1 MGKKIQLCI
10 TYRSYKMQTLD
21 EVRKFFQNDVY
32 ATGTTGIEIA
42 DARPGYAKVTLTIDE
57 RHINAVDR
65 VMGAVYYT
73 MADFAFAVATNYEY
87 DKGATVTLSSQI
99 NFMGAAKGK
108 TLIGEAEVLKDGRA
122 TSFYKVRITDELGTK
137 IAEVS
142 TNGYKLPA
150 GS

>member
-1 MGKKIQLCI
+1 
-10 TYRSYKMQTLD
+10 MQTLD

-42 DARPGYAKVTLTIDE
+42 DARPGYAKVTLKIDE

-99 NFMGAAKGK
+99 NFLGAAKGK

-122 TSFYKVRITDELGTK
+122 TSFYKVRITDELGTQ

-150 GS
+150 RS

>member
-1 MGKKIQLCI
+1 MKSLEQ
-10 TYRSYKMQTLD
+10 
-21 EVRKFFQNDVY
+21 VREFFLNDAY

-42 DARPGYAKVTLTIDE
+42 DARPGYAKVTLKIDE

-87 DKGATVTLSSQI
+87 DGGATVTLSSQI
-99 NFMGAAKGK
+99 NFLGAAKGK
-108 TLIGEAEVLKDGRA
+108 MLIGEAEILKDGRA

-150 GS
+150 RS

>member
-1 MGKKIQLCI
+1 M
-10 TYRSYKMQTLD
+10 RTLE
-21 EVRKFFQNDVY
+21 EVREFFKNDVY
-32 ATGTTGIEIA
+32 ASGTTGIEIE
-42 DARPGYAKVTLTIDE
+42 DARPGYAKVTLKIDE

-87 DKGATVTLSSQI
+87 DKSATVTLSSQI
-99 NFMGAAKGK
+99 NFLGAAKGK
-108 TLIGEAEVLKDGRA
+108 MLIGEAEVVKDGRT

-150 GS
+150 RS

>member
-10 TYRSYKMQTLD
+10 IYRSYKMQTLD

-42 DARPGYAKVTLTIDE
+42 DARPGYAKVTLKIDE
-57 RHINAVDR
+57 RHINAVGR

-99 NFMGAAKGK
+99 NFLGAAKGK

-122 TSFYKVRITDELGTK
+122 TSFYKVRITDELGTQ

-150 GS
+150 RS